1 VITPEY
7 KALFDAGKTNEYKF
21 CVGHNRSATSGGV
34 VLDAAHP
41 FTEGPITLVHNG
53 TVKKE
58 YTTEVELANDSHGI
72 CWRLSKDPVEEVIKS
87 LDGAFALIWHDARD
101 DSLNFVRNSQRPLHM
116 AKAKGNDTIYFAS
129 EAEMLYWLDHRLT
142 LKLQDIVSMKPA
154 HWLKFKGPKLMVPE
168 VKPVELYSPKA
179 QSQTKWDSSNWS
191 GTGQSNAGS
200 TNPPAKNLWQKWKD
214 GTTKGVKKKSHSPK
228 SIGKEIPD
236 HLQNALCDYNLFVEQ
251 EEEFVPMANQ
261 EISWHGK
268 GREYSSIMGWIITQD
283 KEWNPLPCVLHGVAP
298 TVWEHAKNRIWSVNP
313 LGMTNLGYSLPCVV
327 ARLRGTFDLEGN
339 IRGIADKDKPPM
351 ITPET
356 RVKARAAYKLEVPS
370 STAPFDDSIKDIG
383 KRELSPGD
391 VEFPGPRHRMLT
403 DTEWYL
409 MTKDG
414 CHGCGNPMTLSKD
427 AWSTE
432 WIETDQGAKPL
443 CSSCIDIKSRDGDE
457 ELELSGGC

>member
-1 VITPEY
+1 MCGLVGWITSEKGSDAYDRRKFIDQALILDTVRGGDSTGVFVVSNFWKQDEKPWADWRKQTSGGHEFVITPEY

-200 TNPPAKNLWQKWKD
+200 D
-214 GTTKGVKKKSHSPK
+214 KST
-228 SIGKEIPD
+228 GKE
-236 HLQNALCDYNLFVEQ
+236 
-251 EEEFVPMANQ
+251 
-261 EISWHGK
+261 S
-268 GREYSSIMGWIITQD
+268 
-283 KEWNPLPCVLHGVAP
+283 VA
-298 TVWEHAKNRIWSVNP
+298 T
-313 LGMTNLGYSLPCVV
+313 
-327 ARLRGTFDLEGN
+327 LEG
-339 IRGIADKDKPPM
+339 
-351 ITPET
+351 
-356 RVKARAAYKLEVPS
+356 
-370 STAPFDDSIKDIG
+370 
-383 KRELSPGD
+383 
-391 VEFPGPRHRMLT
+391 
-403 DTEWYL
+403 WY
-409 MTKDG
+409 D
-414 CHGCGNPMTLSKD
+414 
-427 AWSTE
+427 
-432 WIETDQGAKPL
+432 
-443 CSSCIDIKSRDGDE
+443 
-457 ELELSGGC
+457 